1 MTFRSLKALIYNITN
16 QNYLYLHKYL
26 YLVLKNEIFMI
37 QVAEALNIIAE
48 NSCKMPIAK
57 IKVSKSLGYVL
68 AEAVYS
74 PINMPPFRQS
84 AMDGYAFTH
93 NGSNQFEVVNTS
105 QAGDFLDD
113 KIKEN
118 QAVRIFTGAFVPD
131 DTDTVV
137 MQEHTTRTDN
147 LLQIEK
153 MPVACANVRE
163 KGEQIKKGEL
173 VFDANTVITP
183 AAIGFLACLGITKI
197 KVYEKPRVAILVTGN
212 ELVPAGNKL
221 PKGKI
226 YESNSLMIEAAL
238 QTIGIKKT
246 TVFKVKDSL
255 KKTRIII
262 DSCLTNFDVLLISG
276 GISVGDYDYVKEAL
290 LKNGVT
296 ELFYKI
302 NQKPG
307 KPLFFGTKENKIV
320 FALPGNPASSLTCFY
335 VYAFPALKKL
345 MGFEAIHLPEMK
357 KKISTDF
364 KNTTGKTLFLKA
376 LYGDEKVTV
385 LESQSSAMLNTFS
398 VANGLIVIPHDIT
411 HVKTNQE
418 VVVLPFN

>member
-1 MTFRSLKALIYNITN
+1 M
-16 QNYLYLHKYL
+16 HKYL
-26 YLVLKNEIFMI
+26 YLVLKKIFFMI

-48 NSCKMPIAK
+48 NSCKMSITK
-57 IKVSKSLGYVL
+57 MKVSKSLGYVL

-93 NGSNQFEVVNTS
+93 GDLTQFEVVSTS
-105 QAGDFLDD
+105 QAGDFLDE
-113 KIKEN
+113 KIQRN

-153 MPVACANVRE
+153 MPAACANVRE

-173 VFDANTVITP
+173 VFDVNTVITP

-197 KVYEKPRVAILVTGN
+197 KVYQKPKVAILVTGN

-255 KKTRIII
+255 KKTIKAVE
-262 DSCLTNFDVLLISG
+262 SCLAHFDVVLISG

-357 KKISTDF
+357 KKINTDF
-364 KNTTGKTLFLKA
+364 KNTSGKTLFLKA
-376 LYGDEKVTV
+376 LYGDEKVIV
-385 LESQSSAMLNTFS
+385 LESQSSAMLNTFA

-411 HVKTNQE
+411 HVKANQE

>member
-1 MTFRSLKALIYNITN
+1 
-16 QNYLYLHKYL
+16 
-26 YLVLKNEIFMI
+26 MI
-37 QVAEALNIIAE
+37 QVAEALKIITD
-48 NSCKMPIAK
+48 NSNKMPVTK
-57 IKVSKSLGYVL
+57 IKVSKALGYVL

-93 NGSNQFEVVNTS
+93 NGLTQFEVVNTS
-105 QAGDFLDD
+105 QAGDYVDG
-113 KIKEN
+113 KIEQN

-137 MQEHTTRTDN
+137 MQEHTSVNDN

-153 MPVACANVRE
+153 MPAACANVRE

-173 VFDANTVITP
+173 VFDVNTVITP

-197 KVYEKPRVAILVTGN
+197 KVYEKPKVAILVTGN
-212 ELVPAGNKL
+212 ELVPAGKKL

-238 QTIGIKKT
+238 KTIGIKKA

-255 KKTRIII
+255 KKTIKAVE
-262 DSCLTNFDVLLISG
+262 SCLANFDVVLISG

-307 KPLFFGTKENKIV
+307 KPLFFGRKENKIV

-335 VYAFPALKKL
+335 VYALPALKKI

-357 KKISTDF
+357 RKINTAF
-364 KNTTGKTLFLKA
+364 KNTSGKTLFLKA
-376 LYGDEKVTV
+376 LYEDEKVTV
-385 LESQSSAMLNTFS
+385 LDSQSSAMLNTFA
-398 VANGLIVIPHDIT
+398 VANSLIVVPHDVTVIEA
-411 HVKTNQE
+411 QEE
-418 VVVLPFN
+418 VVILPFN

>member
-1 MTFRSLKALIYNITN
+1 
-16 QNYLYLHKYL
+16 
-26 YLVLKNEIFMI
+26 MI
-37 QVAEALNIIAE
+37 QVADALKIIAE
-48 NSCKMPIAK
+48 NSCKMPMTK
-57 IKVSKSLGYVL
+57 IKVSKALGYVL

-93 NGSNQFEVVNTS
+93 GKLNQFEVLKTV

-113 KIKEN
+113 EIKKN

-131 DTDTVV
+131 GTDTVV
-137 MQEHTTRTDN
+137 MQEHTSVTDN
-147 LLQIEK
+147 LLEIER
-153 MPVACANVRE
+153 MPVAGANVRE

-173 VFDANTVITP
+173 VFDVNTVITP
-183 AAIGFLACLGITKI
+183 AAIGFLACLGITKM
-197 KVYEKPRVAILVTGN
+197 KVYEKPKVAILVTGN
-212 ELVPAGNKL
+212 ELVSAGKKL

-226 YESNSLMIEAAL
+226 FESNSVMLEAAL
-238 QTIGIKKT
+238 KTIGINKT

-255 KKTRIII
+255 KKTKIVIE
-262 DSCLTNFDVLLISG
+262 SCLSNFDVVLISG
-276 GISVGDYDYVKEAL
+276 GISVGDYDYVKESL

-307 KPLFFGTKENKIV
+307 KPLFFGRKENKLV

-335 VYAFPALKKL
+335 VYALPALKKM

-357 KKISTDF
+357 RKINTDF
-364 KNTTGKTLFLKA
+364 KNTSGKTLFLKG
-376 LYGDEKVTV
+376 LYDDEKVTV

-398 VANGLIVIPHDIT
+398 IANGLIVVPEDVT
-411 HVKTNQE
+411 ALEANDE